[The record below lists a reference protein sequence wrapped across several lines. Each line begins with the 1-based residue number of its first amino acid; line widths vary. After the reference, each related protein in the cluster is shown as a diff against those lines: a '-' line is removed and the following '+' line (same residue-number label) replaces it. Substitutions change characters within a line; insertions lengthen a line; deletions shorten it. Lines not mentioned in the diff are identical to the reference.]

1 MRVHHRECFFSST
14 IGGKSRRFAE
24 KVPLQP
30 RSHGEPGLHA
40 VPEAHCRLQE
50 VARWPRNPAVLCRC
64 RNGLAKKSAEAPG
77 RRTDA
82 RVAPATSTARVG
94 AGRCP
99 AVRKERCRDAP
110 GGCALRS
117 RDFAIAKPVL
127 YRPAAIASRLAAD
140 LREAHNRT
148 HDAEQVEREMRKD
161 PEQVVLKPAASASCE
176 ARTVSHP

>member
-99 AVRKERCRDAP
+99 AVRNERCRNALEAAL
-110 GGCALRS
+110 CEVVTSQLRS
-117 RDFAIAKPVL
+117 RCSTALPRSPHAWLPIFEKPTTAHTTQNKLNAKCVKIP
-127 YRPAAIASRLAAD
+127 S
-140 LREAHNRT
+140 
-148 HDAEQVEREMRKD
+148 K
-161 PEQVVLKPAASASCE
+161 
-176 ARTVSHP
+176 